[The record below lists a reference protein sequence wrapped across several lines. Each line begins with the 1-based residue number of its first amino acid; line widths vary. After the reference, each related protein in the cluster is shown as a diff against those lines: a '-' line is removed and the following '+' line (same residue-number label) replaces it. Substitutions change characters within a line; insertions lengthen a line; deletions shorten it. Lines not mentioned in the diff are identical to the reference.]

1 MQERDY
7 WEGVLDHLQAGKD
20 TYSVKDLLS
29 IVSHLKQFGLLK
41 TPFLRQVLE
50 QVMSKYKQL
59 TTHELVLFT
68 MVYTSDIARA
78 AMVRD

>member
-29 IVSHLKQFGLLK
+29 IVSNLKQFGLLK
-41 TPFLRQVLE
+41 TPFLRQALE
-50 QVMSKYKQL
+50 QVMSKYK
-59 TTHELVLFT
+59 
-68 MVYTSDIARA
+68 
-78 AMVRD
+78 